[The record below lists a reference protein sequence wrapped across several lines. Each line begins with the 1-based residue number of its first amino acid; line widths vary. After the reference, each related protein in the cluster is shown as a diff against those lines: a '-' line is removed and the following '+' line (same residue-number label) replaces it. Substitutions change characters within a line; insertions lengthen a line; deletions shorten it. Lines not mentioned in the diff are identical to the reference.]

1 MRTKILLLLAFF
13 SLGGFIIQAQNN
25 QLEGFYQ
32 GRKWGLFLLSDK
44 KFLLWNPL
52 AGVKGDYQVQKDGMI
67 WLQPQKEPL
76 FLVYARNDKDLSKD
90 KIRVELVNFQLGKNY
105 IHLERGGYYSVS
117 NEDNDLVHTFAQK
130 EVGKS
135 ITFIGESLFEEYN
148 KKFVGIKNAYEVG
161 MNPAYNDYIVF
172 CHSYSLYQGE
182 SIAAFTNKDGMEILL
197 LMNEEETL
205 EKNKEALVKI
215 RSNIEKTPL
224 KEIKNYIYIKKKDEN
239 EKEMLKTVQS
249 QLGIEDSNTIFREKY
264 EREGTS
270 PYEYM
275 GEITYDKEKNIY
287 KEAEQDRTYHKYDLI
302 DTKKSEIDM
311 KKLKIKISPLFPE

>member
-1 MRTKILLLLAFF
+1 MKTKILLLLAFF
-13 SLGGFIIQAQNN
+13 SLGGFIQAQNN
-25 QLEGFYQ
+25 QLE
-32 GRKWGLFLLSDK
+32 
-44 KFLLWNPL
+44 

-67 WLQPQKEPL
+67 WLQPQKERL

-105 IHLERGGYYSVS
+105 IHLERGGYYSVF
-117 NEDNDLVHTFAQK
+117 NEDNDLVHTFDRK

-148 KKFVGIKNAYEVG
+148 KKFVDIKNAYEVG
-161 MNPAYNDYIVF
+161 MNPAYNDYIIF
-172 CHSYSLYQGE
+172 CHSYSLYQRE

-205 EKNKEALVKI
+205 EKNKEALAKI

-224 KEIKNYIYIKKKDEN
+224 KEIKNYIYIRKKDEN

-249 QLGIEDSNTIFREKY
+249 QLGIEDSKTIFREKY

-275 GEITYDKEKNIY
+275 GKIIYDKEKNIY
-287 KEAEQDRTYHKYDLI
+287 KEAERDRTYHKYDLI

>member
-1 MRTKILLLLAFF
+1 MKTKILLLLAFF

-148 KKFVGIKNAYEVG
+148 KKFVGIKNA
-161 MNPAYNDYIVF
+161 
-172 CHSYSLYQGE
+172 
-182 SIAAFTNKDGMEILL
+182 
-197 LMNEEETL
+197 
-205 EKNKEALVKI
+205 
-215 RSNIEKTPL
+215 
-224 KEIKNYIYIKKKDEN
+224 
-239 EKEMLKTVQS
+239 
-249 QLGIEDSNTIFREKY
+249 
-264 EREGTS
+264 
-270 PYEYM
+270 
-275 GEITYDKEKNIY
+275 
-287 KEAEQDRTYHKYDLI
+287 
-302 DTKKSEIDM
+302 
-311 KKLKIKISPLFPE
+311 

>member
-1 MRTKILLLLAFF
+1 
-13 SLGGFIIQAQNN
+13 
-25 QLEGFYQ
+25 
-32 GRKWGLFLLSDK
+32 
-44 KFLLWNPL
+44 
-52 AGVKGDYQVQKDGMI
+52 
-67 WLQPQKEPL
+67 
-76 FLVYARNDKDLSKD
+76 
-90 KIRVELVNFQLGKNY
+90 
-105 IHLERGGYYSVS
+105 
-117 NEDNDLVHTFAQK
+117 
-130 EVGKS
+130 
-135 ITFIGESLFEEYN
+135 
-148 KKFVGIKNAYEVG
+148 
-161 MNPAYNDYIVF
+161 
-172 CHSYSLYQGE
+172 
-182 SIAAFTNKDGMEILL
+182 MEILL

-205 EKNKEALVKI
+205 EKSKEALVKI

-224 KEIKNYIYIKKKDEN
+224 KEIKNYIYIRKKDEN